1 MSRIGKKPVAI
12 PSGVT
17 VKIDGQAVEVS
28 GPKTKQPLCWSIPGA
43 IRASLDN
50 GDRTVVVTRSDDQK
64 RSRSLHGLTRALIA
78 NMVQGAATGYERR
91 LLIFGTGYSCKVE
104 GQFLELNIGFMGRGT
119 KKKAQFR
126 VPIPQGL
133 DIVIETPASRGD
145 TDPAKLLIKGADKQ
159 LVGEF
164 AAEVRSLRP
173 PEPYKGKGIR
183 YDDETVQRKAG
194 KAFAGGGG

>member
-1 MSRIGKKPVAI
+1 MSRIGNKPVAI

-17 VKIDGQAVEVS
+17 VKIEGQTVEVS
-28 GPKTKQPLCWSIPGA
+28 GPKTKQPLCWSMPGE

-50 GDRTVVVTRSDDQK
+50 GDKQVVVTRSDDEK

-78 NMVQGAATGYERR
+78 NMVHGAAKGYERR
-91 LLIFGTGYSCKVE
+91 LLIFGTGYSCKAD
-104 GQFLELNIGFMGRGT
+104 GRFLELNIGFMGRGT
-119 KKKAQFR
+119 KEKAQFR
-126 VPIPQGL
+126 IPIPEGVEV
-133 DIVIETPASRGD
+133 VIETPAARGD
-145 TDPAKLLIKGADKQ
+145 SDPAKLLIQGADKQ

-164 AAEVRSLRP
+164 AAEIRSLRP

-183 YDDETVQRKAG
+183 YDGETVQRKAG

>member
-17 VKIDGQAVEVS
+17 VKIDGQVVEVS
-28 GPKTKQPLCWSIPGA
+28 GPKTKQPLCWSIPGD
-43 IRASLDN
+43 IRANLDN
-50 GDRTVVVTRSDDQK
+50 GDRTVVVTRSGDEK

-78 NMVQGAATGYERR
+78 NMVRGAATGYERR

-119 KKKAQFR
+119 KQKPQFR

-159 LVGEF
+159 LVGAF

-183 YDDETVQRKAG
+183 YDDEKVQR
-194 KAFAGGGG
+194 